1 MSNFSRTSD
10 LIVTPSGFVAGKKES
25 EQKCE
30 TERRRKR
37 GGLPLCA
44 SSLMMLESKQIIQY
58 VLYTTRGRR
67 GGAGALCLSKKGR
80 RCGFSGHHRSA
91 RLPRKLGHSDRGRFF
106 PNHAFVPSSAFGR
119 PPEEKGREH
128 WVESISPSFVASI
141 RSQLDWKG
149 RAEVYFTVLY
159 GIWSRTL
166 V

>member
-1 MSNFSRTSD
+1 M
-10 LIVTPSGFVAGKKES
+10 
-25 EQKCE
+25 
-30 TERRRKR
+30 
-37 GGLPLCA
+37 CA

-80 RCGFSGHHRSA
+80 RCGFSGYHRSA

-119 PPEEKGREH
+119 PPEEKGKEN
-128 WVESISPSFVASI
+128 WDESISPSFVASI

-159 GIWSRTL
+159 GIWRCTL
-166 V
+166 IQHANDFLYLCCHHAATSQGTSSYWYISF